1 MKLWIGNI
9 APGTNDDELRAFLG
23 RYGIEPEA
31 VASISQVASEGS
43 RPAAI
48 VEVAATPEKLNK
60 VTQRLNGMYWK
71 GRSLTVQ
78 TMTR

>member
-9 APGTNDDELRAFLG
+9 APGTDDEELKALLG
-23 RYGIEPEA
+23 RYGIAA
-31 VASISQVASEGS
+31 VASIEKVDGDGS

-48 VEVAATPEKLNK
+48 LEVAATPEGLAK
-60 VTQRLNGMYWK
+60 VTQRLTGLYWK

-78 TMTR
+78 AMTR

>member
-9 APGTNDDELRAFLG
+9 APGTNDEELRAFLG
-23 RYGIEPEA
+23 RYGIEPEL
-31 VASISQVASEGS
+31 VASISQAAPEGS
-43 RPAAI
+43 RPGAI
-48 VEVAATPEKLNK
+48 VEIAATADRMNKL
-60 VTQRLNGMYWK
+60 TERLNGMYWK

>member
-9 APGTNDDELRAFLG
+9 APGTTEAELREFLAK
-23 RYGIEPEA
+23 YGLTEIGFIE
-31 VASISQVASEGS
+31 QVEGDGS
-43 RPAAI
+43 RPAA
-48 VEVAATPEKLNK
+48 VLEVAAAPEALSK

-78 TMTR
+78 AMTR